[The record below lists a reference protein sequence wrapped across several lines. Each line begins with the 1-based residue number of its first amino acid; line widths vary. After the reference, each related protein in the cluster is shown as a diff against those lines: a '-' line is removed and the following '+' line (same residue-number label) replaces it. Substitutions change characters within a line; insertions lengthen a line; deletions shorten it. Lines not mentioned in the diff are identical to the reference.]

1 MKWQKKGL
9 LTAML
14 VGIALMGAA
23 CGNKSSSSSSNSK
36 TSEYNYVY
44 STDPDNF
51 DYTVT
56 SRATNSG
63 HLVNFVNGLLEND
76 KYGRLTGAMA
86 KSWDVSKDG
95 KTYTYHL
102 RNNINWVDSQGN
114 PYAKVTA
121 EDFVTGLKH
130 AVDAKSE
137 TLYVVQ
143 NSIVGLNDYASGK
156 TKDFSKVGVKALDDK
171 TVQYTLNKPENYWNS
186 KLTYGVMYPVNAKFL
201 KSQGKNFGNA
211 STNGI
216 LYNGPFILS
225 NFTSKSV
232 IEYKKNANYWDKK
245 HVYLNDIKLTYN
257 DGSNPD
263 GLYKSYI
270 KGDFTQSRVY
280 PTSADYK
287 NVVKNSK
294 DNIIWGDQDS
304 SNYGFVFNLN
314 RQSYNATSKKTTK
327 AKEDTKKAILNRNF
341 RLAIRFGFNKTAYNA
356 QSTGND
362 GAAKSLRN
370 ELTPPSF
377 VQVDGKDYGDAVA
390 KDLAQYDSAAFGG
403 INLADGQDGTFN
415 TAKAK
420 EYFNKAKK
428 ELQAQGVAFPIHLD
442 LPADQKAALTLNK
455 AKSFKSTVEKN
466 LGKNNVVV
474 DIQLLSEDKYLAATY
489 QATTA
494 AASDYDISNASGW
507 TPDFED
513 PSSYLEIY
521 NPNSGSNLMNLGLD
535 VGASKTA
542 SDAAAKK
549 AINMSEYG
557 DLLAKADAITD
568 DTNARYAA
576 FAKAEAWL
584 LNSGIQI
591 TTNSQGGTPVV
602 TNVVPYTGIY
612 AQSGLYSPSNVQP
625 GISASYKGVKLQAK
639 PVTIAQQNKAHK
651 AWLAKRAEIAK
662 EEASND

>member
-23 CGNKSSSSSSNSK
+23 CGNKSNSSSGNNK
-36 TSEYNYVY
+36 EKEYDYVY
-44 STDPDNF
+44 QTDPDNF

-56 SRATNSG
+56 SRATNSN

-76 KYGRLTGAMA
+76 KYGRLVGAMA
-86 KSWDVSKDG
+86 KTWDVSKDG

-102 RNNINWVDSQGN
+102 RDNINWVDSEGN

-121 EDFVTGLKH
+121 QDFVTGLKH

-156 TKDFSKVGVKALDDK
+156 TNDFSKVGVKALDSK
-171 TVQYTLNKPENYWNS
+171 TVQYTLQKPESYWNS

-245 HVYLNDIKLTYN
+245 HVYLDDIKLTYN

-263 GLYKSYI
+263 GLYKSFTN
-270 KGDFTQSRVY
+270 GDYTQARVY

-294 DNIIWGDQDS
+294 DNIVWSDQDS

-327 AKEDTKKAILNRNF
+327 AKEDTKKAILNRDF
-341 RLAIRFGFNKTAYNA
+341 RLAIRFGFNKTSYNA
-356 QSTGND
+356 QSTGDD

-377 VQVDGKDYGDAVA
+377 VQVDGQDYGQTVA
-390 KDLAQYDSAAFGG
+390 KDLAQNDSAAFGG
-403 INLADGQDGTFN
+403 VNLADGQDGSFN

-420 EYFNKAKK
+420 EYMDKAKK

-466 LGKNNVVV
+466 LGKDNVVI

-494 AASDYDISNASGW
+494 AASDYDLSNASGW
-507 TPDFED
+507 SPDFED

-521 NPNSGSNLMNLGLD
+521 NPNTGSNLMNLGLD
-535 VGASKTA
+535 VGASKTKG
-542 SDAAAKK
+542 DAEAKK
-549 AINMSEYG
+549 SINMSEYG
-557 DLLAKADAITD
+557 ELLAKADAITD
-568 DTNARYAA
+568 DNNARYAA
-576 FAKAEAWL
+576 YAKAEAWL
-584 LNSGIQI
+584 LNTGIQI
-591 TTNSQGGTPVV
+591 TVNSLGGTPSV
-602 TNVVPYTGIY
+602 TRVVPYSGPY
-612 AQSGLYSPSNVQP
+612 AQSGLYTSGSSRE
-625 GISASYKGVKLQAK
+625 GSSSFKGVKLQAK
-639 PVTIAQQNKAHK
+639 PVTVAQQNKARK

-662 EEASND
+662 QEGSASK